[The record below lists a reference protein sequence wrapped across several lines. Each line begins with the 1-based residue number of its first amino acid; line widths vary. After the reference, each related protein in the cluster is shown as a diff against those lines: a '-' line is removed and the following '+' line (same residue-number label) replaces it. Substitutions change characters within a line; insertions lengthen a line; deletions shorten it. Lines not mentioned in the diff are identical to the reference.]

1 MAFDWNPTHREVLSV
16 HKCDQCDGDGVVFD
30 EDDDVV
36 VCAECTGFGNLT
48 DCGQPYRY
56 NELVHQC
63 YQCDGDGIAIDEDS
77 YVGVCAKCTGSGL
90 LTDCGKPYKDIE
102 VTVSTEVT
110 VSDKPLEVTVSD
122 KPYTDDGV

>member
-1 MAFDWNPTHREVLSV
+1 MQNVQGSEILPIVDN
-16 HKCDQCDGDGVVFD
+16 
-30 EDDDVV
+30 
-36 VCAECTGFGNLT
+36 
-48 DCGQPYRY
+48 PYRY

-77 YVGVCAKCTGSGL
+77 YVGVCAKCTGFGL
-90 LTDCGKPYKDIE
+90 LTDYGKPYEYI
-102 VTVSTEVT
+102 EVT

>member
-16 HKCDQCDGDGVVFD
+16 HKCDQCDGDGVVVD

-63 YQCDGDGIAIDEDS
+63 DQCDGDGITIDEDS

-90 LTDCGKPYKDIE
+90 LTDYGKPYKHIE

-110 VSDKPLEVTVSD
+110 VSDKP
-122 KPYTDDGV
+122 YTDDGV